1 MILTNLGHAK
11 FLIELENGH
20 RIITDPFDPGTG
32 YPVGH
37 AACDTVL
44 VSHHHHDHDAVD
56 TVHGYTQVIDQPGEY
71 TLCPGVKVTGVAAFH
86 DDEQGAKRGKNV
98 MYLIEAEGL
107 RVAHLGDLGHL
118 PDAAQIDALAPVDVL
133 MVPVGGFFTI
143 DAATAREVCSLL
155 HARVILPMHFRTE
168 YNAGWPI
175 APVDEFA
182 AFFAGEPEKLTELR
196 VTKADLACQPR
207 MAVLVSQVRE

>member
-1 MILTNLGHAK
+1 MIITNLGHAK

-32 YPVGH
+32 YPVGS

-44 VSHHHHDHDAVD
+44 VSHHHHDHDAVE
-56 TVHGYTQVIDQPGEY
+56 TLRGYTQVIDAPGEY
-71 TLCPGVKVTGVAAFH
+71 TPCAGVRVTGVASFH
-86 DDEQGAKRGKNV
+86 DDAQGAKRGKNT

-118 PDAAQIDALAPVDVL
+118 PDAQQIEALAPVDVL

-143 DAATAREVCSLL
+143 DAETARQVCTMLS
-155 HARVILPMHFRTE
+155 ARVVLPMHFRTE
-168 YNAGWPI
+168 CNAGWPI
-175 APVDEFA
+175 APVDGFTALFPTPAET
-182 AFFAGEPEKLTELR
+182 LTELR
-196 VTKADLACQPR
+196 VTREDLVCQPR
-207 MAVLVSQVRE
+207 IAVLTAQVKE